1 MLTLHQAKFLFNR
14 NIKIANDAG
23 DLSNDAGTLLLAEF
37 MHQINFG
44 RLLTQTVQFKDE
56 RKYHHFSK
64 SSLFKQLV
72 FQLAAGYQND
82 EAANTLCHDTCFNL
96 ALNRKVASQPSLSR
110 FINQIRLPDIFALQ
124 RFLAALTHFVLHQT
138 NQHQLVVDLDS
149 THTDTY
155 GQQEDSAFN
164 AHYQANGYHPLLAF
178 EALSGSL
185 LAAKLRPG
193 NEYTSKGAEK
203 FLLRILREYRSDS
216 QDILIRGDSGFAKPG
231 IYRICTKKGLKFT
244 IRLKANHKLQDIAE
258 HLLVVGQKDFD
269 QPEVQWHIID
279 DYCPKTW
286 DRPYRVI
293 IKSTRLANEYLFQ
306 HEFIVTNFAELRA
319 PAVFR
324 IYQHRGVIEDLIKE
338 VKDAFHFDKSD
349 SPSFTANY
357 FRMLAAGIA
366 YQVIQALKNL
376 ALPSRLTR
384 ARMATLRFKLSHIGA
399 KITKHAHQLQV
410 HLSSTNVFDELYW
423 QVLKRIQNLR
433 LLPT

>member
-1 MLTLHQAKFLFNR
+1 MLTLHQAKFLFNP

-23 DLSNDAGTLLLAEF
+23 DLSNDAGTLILAEF

-44 RLLTQTVQFKDE
+44 QLLAQTVQFKDK
-56 RKYHHFSK
+56 RKYRHFSK
-64 SSLFKQLV
+64 KRLFEQLV

-96 ALNRKVASQPSLSR
+96 VLNHEVASQPTLSR
-110 FINQIRLPDIFALQ
+110 FINQIRPTDLFMLQ
-124 RFLAALTHFVLHQT
+124 RFLAALTHFVLNQT
-138 NQHQLVVDLDS
+138 NQHQMVLDLDS

-155 GQQEDSAFN
+155 GKQENSAFN
-164 AHYQANGYHPLLAF
+164 THYQVNGYHPLLAF

-193 NEYTSKGAEK
+193 NVYTSKEAEK

-216 QDILIRGDSGFAKPG
+216 RDILVRGDSGFAKPG
-231 IYRICTKKGLKFT
+231 IYRICAKKGLRFT
-244 IRLKANHKLQDIAE
+244 IRLKANHKLQNIAE
-258 HLLVVGQKDFD
+258 HLIVVGQKDFD
-269 QPEVQWHIID
+269 QPEVQWHVVE

-293 IKSTRLANEYLFQ
+293 IKSTRPANEYLFR
-306 HEFIVTNFAELRA
+306 HEFIVTNFAELSA
-319 PAVFR
+319 PVVFR
-324 IYQHRGVIEDLIKE
+324 IYQHRGVMEDLIKE
-338 VKDAFHFDKSD
+338 VKGAFHFDKSD

-357 FRMLAAGIA
+357 FRMLVAGTA
-366 YQVIQALKNL
+366 YQVIQAMKNL
-376 ALPSRLTR
+376 VLPAQLIR
-384 ARMATLRFKLSHIGA
+384 ARMTTLRFKLFHIGA

-423 QVLKRIQNLR
+423 QVLARIQNLR
-433 LLPT
+433 LFPT